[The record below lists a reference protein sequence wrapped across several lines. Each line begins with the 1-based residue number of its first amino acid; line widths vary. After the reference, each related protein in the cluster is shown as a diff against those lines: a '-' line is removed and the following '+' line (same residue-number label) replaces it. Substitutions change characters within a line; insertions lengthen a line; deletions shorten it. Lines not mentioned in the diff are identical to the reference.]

1 MPAGKTIGENLDSVP
16 DLKQGQQVIKPLE
29 TPIKE
34 TGHLQAR
41 DVPFLCNSYA
51 LALIHF
57 SYLSW
62 FCLSACQLAGS
73 SVQRGVHC

>member
-1 MPAGKTIGENLDSVP
+1 VHTILLSFSCLPAGKTIGENLESVP

-41 DVPFLCNSYA
+41 AVPFLRNSYSRSP
-51 LALIHF
+51 I
-57 SYLSW
+57 LSHYN
-62 FCLSACQLAGS
+62 FQAYAS
-73 SVQRGVHC
+73 